1 MGNHNQSDSLRRAPI
16 KNISCRKR
24 DWNALGF
31 EYILFV
37 PRCVISRRSCPPKRR
52 WGTHFRSR
60 SYNHGCPPSRLLSH
74 RLQGSRRP
82 DPRLQG
88 RGSRRRRRHRPALR
102 PPHEDGARR
111 DVPPFHISP
120 KPSGDRW
127 AIRPDLADPELTLL
141 PFPPP
146 QNPLVTELS
155 LYDIA
160 GTPGVAADVSHV
172 NTGAQVKVRARA
184 RRSEIRRQEVVGP
197 RQTSARRPPGVT
209 KRARRAREV
218 ARCTRDATPSPRT
231 RIARGIHAGAAAT
244 APDTPA
250 ITRHR

>member
-1 MGNHNQSDSLRRAPI
+1 MEIIDIVWAIIVRFAAN
-16 KNISCRKR
+16 
-24 DWNALGF
+24 
-31 EYILFV
+31 FV
-37 PRCVISRRSCPPKRR
+37 PRIGTAEQSEKPSQNPCVISRRPRPPKRR
-52 WGTHFRSR
+52 WWSLTSDRAVK
-60 SYNHGCPPSRLLSH
+60 NNGCPPSRLLSH

-127 AIRPDLADPELTLL
+127 AIRPDLADPTLTSL

-172 NTGAQVKVRARA
+172 NTGAQVKVRAR
-184 RRSEIRRQEVVGP
+184 
-197 RQTSARRPPGVT
+197 
-209 KRARRAREV
+209 
-218 ARCTRDATPSPRT
+218 
-231 RIARGIHAGAAAT
+231 
-244 APDTPA
+244 
-250 ITRHR
+250 

>member
-1 MGNHNQSDSLRRAPI
+1 MGNHRQIRCQFLSSASAQPNSQR
-16 KNISCRKR
+16 
-24 DWNALGF
+24 NAVNGDVSSRVDLA
-31 EYILFV
+31 
-37 PRCVISRRSCPPKRR
+37 RRSDAGWSLTSDRAVK
-52 WGTHFRSR
+52 
-60 SYNHGCPPSRLLSH
+60 NNGCPPSRLLSH

-127 AIRPDLADPELTLL
+127 AIRPDLADPTLTSL

-172 NTGAQVKVRARA
+172 NTGAQVKVRAR
-184 RRSEIRRQEVVGP
+184 
-197 RQTSARRPPGVT
+197 
-209 KRARRAREV
+209 
-218 ARCTRDATPSPRT
+218 
-231 RIARGIHAGAAAT
+231 
-244 APDTPA
+244 
-250 ITRHR
+250 

>member
-1 MGNHNQSDSLRRAPI
+1 MEIIDIVWAIIVRFAADFVLRIGTAEQSEKRSE
-16 KNISCRKR
+16 IS
-24 DWNALGF
+24 
-31 EYILFV
+31 
-37 PRCVISRRSCPPKRR
+37 RCVICVDLARRSDAGWSLTSDRAVQ
-52 WGTHFRSR
+52 
-60 SYNHGCPPSRLLSH
+60 NNGCPPSRLLSH

-88 RGSRRRRRHRPALR
+88 RGSRCRRRHRPALR

-127 AIRPDLADPELTLL
+127 AIRPDLADPTLTAL

-172 NTGAQVKVRARA
+172 NTGAQVKVRAR
-184 RRSEIRRQEVVGP
+184 
-197 RQTSARRPPGVT
+197 
-209 KRARRAREV
+209 
-218 ARCTRDATPSPRT
+218 
-231 RIARGIHAGAAAT
+231 
-244 APDTPA
+244 
-250 ITRHR
+250 